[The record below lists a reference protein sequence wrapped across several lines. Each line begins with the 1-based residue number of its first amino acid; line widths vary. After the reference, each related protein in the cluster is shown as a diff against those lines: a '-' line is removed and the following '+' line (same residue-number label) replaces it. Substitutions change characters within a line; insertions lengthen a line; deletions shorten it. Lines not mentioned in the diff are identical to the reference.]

1 MILNYK
7 NFLTEKIENNISNL
21 LLEGKVYFSNEL
33 LSSIEKLSQTK
44 LSSSVNKLADL
55 LIDSLGKNIDGLNIG
70 LLDFSGEGEDK
81 LKFIPEDKIKKYI
94 EEKGKRDFNSLNTPF
109 IKNYDLLKG
118 YTWMKGYSKEILSD
132 LSGNSIKIGRVIRKI
147 LKSMGKLDQFSDK
160 DIEDF
165 VNIIKSE
172 KKKKEN
178 VFGNFDIVKGED
190 IRKYY
195 HCKKYLNSKGTLGSS
210 CMRNEEQQDYLDIY
224 VKNPDKIE
232 MVILRSNDNPD
243 KIVGRALLWTLDN
256 HPFKFMDRI
265 YTSYDSDVNLF
276 KDYAIQNRWAYKKA
290 PHIIYP
296 PDYNSS
302 SSIRLI
308 MSVSLKPIH
317 YDEYPYLDT
326 FKFYDHING
335 EISNSQDLISSNVD
349 EYLELE
355 HDGGY
360 FFKHP

>member
-1 MILNYK
+1 MSIYNYK
-7 NFLTEKIENNISNL
+7 NFLIEKIETDVSNL
-21 LLEGKVYFSNEL
+21 ILEGKVYLSNGL
-33 LSSIEKLSQTK
+33 FKSIDKLSTT
-44 LSSSVNKLADL
+44 NKLADL
-55 LIDSLGKNIDGLNIG
+55 LIDSLGRNIDGLNVG
-70 LLDFSGEGEDK
+70 LLDFSEDGMF
-81 LKFIPEDKIKKYI
+81 KFIPEDKIKKWFD
-94 EEKGKRDFNSLNTPF
+94 ENKDKTGRD
-109 IKNYDLLKG
+109 YEMLKG
-118 YTWMKGYSKEILSD
+118 YTWMKGYSEDILSD
-132 LSGNSIKIGRVIRKI
+132 LNGNSIKIGRVIRKI
-147 LKSMGKLDQFSDK
+147 LKSIGKLDQFSDK

-172 KKKKEN
+172 KKKKDD
-178 VFGNFDIVKGED
+178 VFDNFDIVKGWE

-195 HCKKYLNSKGTLGSS
+195 HYKKYLNSKGGTLGSS
-210 CMRNEEQQDYLDIY
+210 CMRDEKQQDYLDIY

-232 MVILRSNDNPD
+232 MVILRSNYNPD
-243 KIVGRALLWTLDN
+243 KILGRALLWTLDN
-256 HPFKFMDRI
+256 YPFKFMDRI

-276 KDYAIQNRWAYKKA
+276 KDYAIQNRWAYKKTQSVSEYT
-290 PHIIYP
+290 HIIYP

-302 SSIRLI
+302 SSRRLI
-308 MSVSLKPIH
+308 MSVSLNPIH

-355 HDGGY
+355 HDEGQ